1 MSQHTSFVEHIKAA
15 CPDLAI
21 ETVHW
26 NDTGQFNHVMIVNG
40 ETVFRFP
47 RYAEQARSLPRQA
60 SLLRQI
66 RGYLNVAIPD
76 PIYEGVDS
84 ALPGE
89 AFIGY
94 PMIPGIPLRREM
106 LAAVSQ
112 TAFPVIVGQIAT
124 FLHSLH
130 GLPTSIVGTKL
141 PNQDG
146 PDRWV
151 DLYARIRKRLFSYMR
166 PSARSAVTHH
176 FEAFLGDPRSFEYQP
191 VIRHGD
197 FGTGNILFD
206 PTTERI
212 RGIIDFDFAGPGD
225 PATDLSV
232 VLDPGGFGEEFAQ
245 RFRSR
250 YPLTEA
256 TRARADFYRGTW
268 ALQEALHGIEAS
280 DRGAFERGIARYRCP
295 ASGSEIVTKRAW
307 TCM

>member
-1 MSQHTSFVEHIKAA
+1 MSQQSKLVERIKAA

-21 ETVHW
+21 ETVRW
-26 NDTGQFNHVMIVNG
+26 NDSGQFNHVMIVNG
-40 ETVFRFP
+40 EIVFRFP

-66 RGYLNVAIPD
+66 RDYLNIAIPD
-76 PIYEGVDS
+76 PIYEGVGS

-106 LAAVSQ
+106 LAAVSP
-112 TAFPVIVGQIAT
+112 TAFPIVVGQVAT

-130 GLPTSIVGTKL
+130 GVPTSAVSTEL
-141 PNQDG
+141 SNRDG
-146 PDRWV
+146 PDRWA
-151 DLYARIRKRLFSYMR
+151 DLYARIRERLFPHMR
-166 PSARSAVTHH
+166 PSARSAVAHH
-176 FEAFLGDPRSFEYQP
+176 FEAFLGGPHSFEYQP

-206 PTTERI
+206 PGSERI
-212 RGIIDFDFAGPGD
+212 RGVIDFDFAGLGD

-245 RFRSR
+245 HFRSR
-250 YPLTEA
+250 YPPSEA
-256 TRARADFYRGTW
+256 TLARADFYRGTW
-268 ALQEALHGIEAS
+268 ALQEALHGSEAG
-280 DRGAFERGIARYRCP
+280 DRGAFERGIAHYR
-295 ASGSEIVTKRAW
+295 
-307 TCM
+307 

>member
-1 MSQHTSFVEHIKAA
+1 MSQHTRFLEQIKAA

-26 NDTGQFNHVMIVNG
+26 NDSGQFNRVMIVNG
-40 ETVFRFP
+40 EIVFRFP

-60 SLLRQI
+60 RLLRQI

-112 TAFPVIVGQIAT
+112 TAFPIIVGQIAT

-130 GLPTSIVGTKL
+130 GVPTSIVSTKL
-141 PNQDG
+141 SNQDG
-146 PDRWV
+146 PDRWA
-151 DLYARIRKRLFSYMR
+151 DLYARIRERLFSYMR

-176 FEAFLGDPRSFEYQP
+176 FEAFLGDPQSFEYQP

-197 FGTGNILFD
+197 FGAGNILFD
-206 PTTERI
+206 PASERI
-212 RGIIDFDFAGPGD
+212 HGVIDFDVAGLGD

-232 VLDPGGFGEEFAQ
+232 VLDPGGFGAEFAQ

-256 TRARADFYRGTW
+256 DLARADFYRGTW

-280 DRGAFERGIARYRCP
+280 DRGAFARGIARYR
-295 ASGSEIVTKRAW
+295 
-307 TCM
+307 